1 MNVSRLVSVIAFSV
15 IIINGFAQSRDS
27 LTIADSLMRAYR
39 FEEALDILEDKY
51 ATETDSLRKIDI
63 EERLICS
70 QNGASLMDFVSI
82 PEVISQVTLPKKD
95 FFLYLPLSDRSWR
108 FAPNSIVHSEREDYT
123 SAFFYK
129 EGSGSIFFTD
139 KDESGSWN
147 IYATEQIND
156 SLWRFPHLLSE
167 ATVTIGN
174 ELYPMLSPDGK
185 SLYFA
190 SNGLYGVGG
199 YDLYVSSWDGQTGE
213 WGVPENLGFPFSSPY
228 NDIFYAISE
237 DEKYSLLVSEREAPA
252 DSVTL
257 YVMKYEPIPVKHS
270 ISDPDSI
277 ASIARL
283 LPASE
288 KIIKEE
294 ETEAPPTF
302 DMGDYALTLRE
313 IRQLRDSIASHAMA
327 LNDLRSILEDVS
339 VDSEKEDLLKEIAA
353 SEAKMNS
360 LTEKIDAKNAELQKI
375 EMNFLMNG
383 VIIDPDKAMD
393 DLENEEQKND
403 VLSFKATL
411 HAPGDNPEIM
421 VEEPVKK
428 FDYSFMVL
436 PTGQFAEDNRLPSGL
451 IYQIQIFATAS
462 PAGVKHLKGLS
473 PVFERNPSPGKYI
486 YSVGLFSTYNE
497 ALSNLNTVKKRGFKS
512 AFVTAF
518 MNGKSI
524 PTTQARKMEKSGE
537 LTSYQV
543 CILPQDGELPEIA
556 AGIIRDN
563 GGKDIVKA
571 SSANGEVFV
580 IGPFRTK
587 IEAEKL
593 AAELIAG
600 GVGGVS
606 VEEKE

>member
-1 MNVSRLVSVIAFSV
+1 MYALRLASVLAFSV
-15 IIINGFAQSRDS
+15 IIINCFAQSS
-27 LTIADSLMRAYR
+27 SQLLTADSLMRAYR

-51 ATETDSLRKIDI
+51 STETDSLRKIEI

-70 QNGASLMDFVSI
+70 QNGASLMNFVSI
-82 PEVISQVTLPKKD
+82 PEVIARITLPKKD
-95 FFLYLPLSDRSWR
+95 FFLYLPLADKSWR
-108 FAPNSIVHSEREDYT
+108 FAPNSIVHTERDEYT

-129 EGSGSIFFTD
+129 EGSGAIYFTD
-139 KDESGSWN
+139 LDESGAWN

-156 SLWRFPHLLSE
+156 SLWRYPHLLSE
-167 ATVTIGN
+167 STVTMGN
-174 ELYPMLSPDGK
+174 ELYPMLSPDGR

-190 SNGLYGVGG
+190 SDGLYGVGG
-199 YDLYVSSWDGQTGE
+199 YDLYVSNWDEQSGQ
-213 WGVPENLGFPFSSPY
+213 WGVPENLGFPFSSPD

-237 DEKYSLLVSEREAPA
+237 DEKYSLLVSERESPA

-257 YVMKYEPIPVKHS
+257 YVMKYEPIPVKHN

-277 ASIARL
+277 ASLARL
-283 LPASE
+283 LPPSE
-288 KIIKEE
+288 NIAREE

-302 DMGDYALTLRE
+302 DMGGYALTLRE

-339 VDSEKEDLLKEIAA
+339 VESEKEELLKEIAA
-353 SEAKMNS
+353 SESRMNA

-393 DLENEEQKND
+393 ELETEEQNID
-403 VLSFKATL
+403 ANSFKVTL
-411 HAPGDNPEIM
+411 HSKGDNPEIM

-512 AFVTAF
+512 AFVIAF
-518 MNGKSI
+518 LNGKSI
-524 PTTQARKMEKSGE
+524 PTAQARKKENSGE
-537 LTSYQV
+537 LASYQV
-543 CILPQDGELPEIA
+543 CILPPNGELPETA

-563 GGKDIVKA
+563 GGKDIVKTG
-571 SSANGEVFV
+571 SAEGDLFV
-580 IGPFRTK
+580 VGPFRSKT
-587 IEAEKL
+587 EAEKL

-600 GVGGVS
+600 GVSGVS
-606 VEEKE
+606 VEEKK